1 MANVTKIYE
10 VKIQG
15 QGVLLDEMK
24 KVNREFDDSK
34 KKWKELK
41 DLISRGGL
49 SSAEM
54 AKYNEEM
61 KQAKLETERLKQ
73 ETIKLR
79 NESIALGN
87 ANKQQATEQRRV
99 RDETRQSVG
108 DYKQLSRELTE
119 LRNKAKDTAVK
130 FGVDSNEFKRAQAE
144 VNVLDRRLKDIDAR
158 LGQYQR
164 NVGNYPGNN
173 LSGLNKNTIQS
184 LTGAGLGSVIA
195 TQVNEAKNKVRELD
209 TELLTLKNRLNTVRQ
224 SGTGDLDAIQREII
238 ENRNAASQFTRE
250 ITRIQTELRNTS
262 TVGGQVTNN
271 LKNYFRNLKGEI
283 TGFMVG
289 FLSFQ
294 TAMAK
299 TQELID
305 NTYQLADGVTSMEV
319 ELEKA
324 AGGAQKLVDNLAKI
338 DTRTKLPEL
347 VNIGNIAIKAGVE
360 ESDLVGVVA
369 GIDKIKTAFGKDF
382 GDVETGTESLV
393 KLINVFEGSGNVTE
407 DNLLRM
413 GNAVRTLANESVA
426 SVPFLNDFSKRM
438 AGLKGI
444 SDITL
449 PSVLGLAS
457 GFEQYG
463 QSAETSST
471 ALVRIIPKIASDT
484 EKFSKFAKMSQKD
497 FSALINSNP
506 AEALIRV
513 AEGITKDKVS
523 IEELIQSLGDSELAK
538 KGGAGIVSALG
549 VLGKNSE
556 TFRKSIKSAGEAY
569 QDTSNITDAF
579 NKKNENLSAGMD
591 KLKKSFVDAANN
603 QKFQSFLKTT
613 ITIIGVLGS
622 AISGIPMWAWYTIIT
637 LLTLA
642 YWQNIQALAIS
653 IQQTVVYAAR
663 TVIGNALITASNILI
678 RAQAVALAVANLGWR
693 ALNATML
700 FFGTIIPGIRTAW
713 ISLNLTILTTPV
725 GWIIAGLAAIGGA
738 MVLMSARTEK
748 ASDSL
753 KKQGQAIK
761 QTATEM
767 KLNAEITK
775 KTTEATVD
783 TIAKIEILTRVLK
796 DNNIA
801 LSTKKIALQELININ
816 PKYLGALTLENIKTA
831 EGTQILEAYRKKIL
845 EVARAKAVES
855 LVQEKQ
861 KKLVELEMKATDD
874 ANAKLEADKYKNKVF
889 DSRSWGEFA
898 RGVGGMIGIGPGD
911 SEDVYNNNLKER
923 IQLQKEMNI
932 LTKEQVQNI
941 AKGNATNFTGS
952 DSGSGVSRTLSA
964 LREEIQALTTEFDA
978 AEIGSKRYY
987 DLQKQIKQK
996 QDYLDSLTKTD
1007 KKTNIDKGSRLT
1019 GTQKDRLKDLES
1031 VKNDELAVLEK
1042 SFLQGKINEE
1052 DYIKKSLDSTNKY
1065 HDAKIAYLKKG
1076 NAEERKQ
1083 ESQAQLDKFKSQ
1095 REANDKLFT
1104 LNKKRVDDE
1113 LKNEE
1118 DSLQRK
1124 RDLVINSPF
1133 SSELEKLEAEKLFY
1147 KESTDAQ
1154 IAYNQKMLD
1163 LQSEYS
1169 KGSVEEFNNLM
1180 RQLKE
1185 KLDAENRNTLEYR
1198 IKVTAVTFN
1207 VIDRTSEEMK
1217 NANEIK
1223 ANSDSKL
1230 VLQNKELTNIQRKI
1244 ELQKISA
1251 RLELQ
1256 NINVELGNIRSKIE
1270 AYDLFIMQGKE
1281 LTEIEWDKWNAL
1293 RKQKEELEFQKAQA
1307 ESNVRVTGAAVP
1319 VGAPGSGVSGLA
1331 SSLTNKLKNG
1341 DDQIMLGGKDV
1352 SEQLGYA
1359 IAQSFDIA
1367 QQAMNSYFDMERQRV
1382 EESKQLAYERIDL
1395 ETKQLQRFAQ
1405 SAAEKESIDRQA
1417 AEKKKKADKEAGEK
1431 LKKIKKNEARIAF
1444 FLELGNIW
1452 STAMQL
1458 GPIAGP
1464 IMGAILSTIATVRFA
1479 STMSNIDK
1487 TQYKRGGQ
1495 FLGKGGKLFGPSHS
1509 EGGMPVYDPNTG
1521 NKVAEMEGMEGIIN
1535 ADSMKDKSTYT
1546 VSGTPSQIASKIN
1559 SIGGGVDWDGGA
1571 TMKKFMNG
1579 GKFLGS
1585 NLQPPVFRSYYED
1598 SNSSTQNN
1606 NANFERLDRIEQ
1618 SIEELAEMQKQES
1631 MKKTYVSQ
1639 RDIDNAQKEN
1649 KKRSEIATL

>member
-87 ANKQQATEQRRV
+87 ANKQQATEQRRA

-603 QKFQSFLKTT
+603 QSFQTFLKTS
-613 ITIIGVLGS
+613 IAIIGVLGS
-622 AISGIPMWAWYTIIT
+622 AIAAIPLWAWYTLVGI
-637 LLTLA
+637 LTLA
-642 YWQNIQALAIS
+642 YYENIKALAIS
-653 IQQTVVYAAR
+653 ISQTVIYAAR
-663 TVIGNALITASNILI
+663 TVIGNALITASTILI
-678 RAQAVALAVANLGWR
+678 RAQTIALYLANTAWQV
-693 ALNATML
+693 LNATML
-700 FFGTIIPGIRTAW
+700 FLSGIFPGIRAAW
-713 ISLNLTILTTPV
+713 ISLNLTILSTPL
-725 GWIIAGLAAIGGA
+725 GWIIAGLTAIGTA
-738 MVLMSARTEK
+738 MVLMSATTEK
-748 ASDSL
+748 ASESL
-753 KKQGQAIK
+753 RKQGQAIK
-761 QTATEM
+761 QTAAEM
-767 KLNAEITK
+767 RVAQEVMKRAN
-775 KTTEATVD
+775 EATAD
-783 TIAKIEILTRVLK
+783 TISKMEMLTRIVR
-796 DNNIA
+796 DNSIA
-801 LSTKKIALQELININ
+801 LDTRKKALQELINIS
-816 PKYLGALTLENIKTA
+816 PKHLSALTLENAKTA
-831 EGTQILEAYRKKIL
+831 EGVKILEAYRNMII
-845 EVARAKAVES
+845 EVAKAKGAQQLLE
-855 LVQEKQ
+855 EKQ
-861 KKLVELEMKATDD
+861 KKIVENEL
-874 ANAKLEADKYKNKVF
+874 KLNELNYESQKRYGKD
-889 DSRSWGEFA
+889 
-898 RGVGGMIGIGPGD
+898 VGGFKQFRNVVSDLVSGYASKAGIGQGD
-911 SEDVYNNNLKER
+911 VGTQIINLTEENKKLKEDTDV
-923 IQLQKEMNI
+923 LLKTVVKNVTEG
-932 LTKEQVQNI
+932 K
-941 AKGNATNFTGS
+941 TNSFTGS
-952 DSGSGVSRTLSA
+952 GGGSGISRTLSA
-964 LREEIQALTTEFDA
+964 LREEIQALNEELNQT
-978 AEIGSKRYY
+978 EIGSKRYY
-987 DLQKQIKQK
+987 ALQKQIKEK

-1007 KKTNIDKGSRLT
+1007 KKTTDKASNLT
-1019 GTQKDRLKDLES
+1019 GTQKDYMKDLEAN
-1031 VKNDELAVLEK
+1031 KNDELSVLEK
-1042 SFLQGKINEE
+1042 SFLQGKIKEE

-1104 LNKKRVDDE
+1104 LSKKRVDDE

-1118 DSLQRK
+1118 DSIQRK
-1124 RDLVINSPF
+1124 RDLIVDSPY
-1133 SSELEKLEAEKLFY
+1133 SSGLEKLEAEKLFY

-1169 KGSVEEFNNLM
+1169 KGSVEEVNNLM
-1180 RQLKE
+1180 RILKE
-1185 KLDAENRNTLEYR
+1185 KLDAENRNTLEYT
-1198 IKVTAVTFN
+1198 IKVRVETFN
-1207 VIDRTSEEMK
+1207 IIDRESEYMK
-1217 NANEIK
+1217 NSNEIK

-1230 VLQNKELTNIQRKI
+1230 VLQNKELSNIQRKI

-1256 NINVELGNIRSKIE
+1256 NINVELGNLNAKLYLLDAEIL
-1270 AYDLFIMQGKE
+1270 AGKQLSE
-1281 LTEIEWDKWNAL
+1281 QDKERWNAL

-1331 SSLTNKLKNG
+1331 SSLTNSLKNG
-1341 DDQIMLGGKDV
+1341 DGQIMLGGKDV

-1367 QQAMNSYFDMERQRV
+1367 QQSMNSYFDAERNRV
-1382 EESKQLAYERIDL
+1382 EQSKQLAYERIDL

-1417 AEKKKKADKEAGEK
+1417 AEKKKKADKDAGEK
-1431 LKKIKKNEARIAF
+1431 LKKIKKSEAKIAF
-1444 FLELGNIW
+1444 LMQLANIW

-1464 IMGAILSTIATVRFA
+1464 IMGGVLSILAGVQYAATVKG
-1479 STMSNIDK
+1479 IDN

-1495 FLGKGGKLFGPSHS
+1495 FLGKGGKLTGPTHS

-1535 ADSMKDKSTYT
+1535 ADSMKDQSTYT

-1585 NLQPPVFRSYYED
+1585 NLQPPVFKSYYESRGPENSNN
-1598 SNSSTQNN
+1598 SNSDLSELKQMI
-1606 NANFERLDRIEQ
+1606 FD
-1618 SIEELAEMQKQES
+1618 LAEIQKQES

-1639 RDIDNAQKEN
+1639 RDIDSAQKES